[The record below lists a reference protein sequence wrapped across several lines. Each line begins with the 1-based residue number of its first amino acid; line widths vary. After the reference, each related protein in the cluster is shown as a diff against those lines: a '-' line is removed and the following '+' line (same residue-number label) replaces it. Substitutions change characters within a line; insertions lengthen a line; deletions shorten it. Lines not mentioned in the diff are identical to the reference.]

1 MIIDSL
7 SQFSDAQAVTATGD
21 TVSTNIV
28 DTLVDSDEGVGE
40 GVHVVFTVPTT
51 VTSAGAATVQ
61 FVVQT
66 SADNST
72 WTDIGMTDAVAKAAL
87 VAGYVRPLRLD
98 CIGRMQIGITPI
110 GDDRGT
116 EREAHP
122 FARKVP
128 VEQFEQGI
136 ARTVKELVTDRR
148 FFVAFSQG
156 RDEGGNAEMAECEII
171 DLDLRG
177 CHSTAL
183 KNDEGA
189 NGPAIR
195 SRLDSTP
202 ILSILP
208 WLYCAAQ
215 LWPAHRSL
223 LL

>member
-87 VAGYVRPLRLD
+87 VAGYVRPLRLPNGVRRY
-98 CIGRMQIGITPI
+98 IRAVY
-110 GDDRGT
+110 RVGT
-116 EREAHP
+116 AVLT
-122 FARKVP
+122 A
-128 VEQFEQGI
+128 G
-136 ARTVKELVTDRR
+136 
-148 FFVAFSQG
+148 AFS
-156 RDEGGNAEMAECEII
+156 A
-171 DLDLRG
+171 
-177 CHSTAL
+177 
-183 KNDEGA
+183 
-189 NGPAIR
+189 
-195 SRLDSTP
+195 
-202 ILSILP
+202 SIVKD
-208 WLYCAAQ
+208 AQ
-215 LWPAHRSL
+215 LSKPYGSGFSV
-223 LL
+223 